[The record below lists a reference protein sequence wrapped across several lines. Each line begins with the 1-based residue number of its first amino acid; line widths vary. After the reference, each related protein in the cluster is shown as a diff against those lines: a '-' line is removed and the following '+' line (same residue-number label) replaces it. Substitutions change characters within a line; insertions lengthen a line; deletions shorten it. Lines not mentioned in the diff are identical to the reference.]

1 MKQTVWRAGQLVF
14 LICSCLGLVVGA
26 SEPPS
31 NSITVVY
38 NHIRGDSDAELQT
51 GGGLSAF
58 VRFKGQVVLFDTGGE
73 TSPLLQNIEEL
84 GHSMG
89 RLDAVV
95 ISHNH
100 WDHVYGLPGVL
111 SVTRDDLRVYVP
123 ESAQEAILQQNPR
136 ADVVAVSE
144 PTQFMPGMWLVGP
157 LQVAH
162 RSATV
167 SEQALVLDHEDGLIV
182 LVGCSHPG
190 IVTIVERVKKTLG
203 GKKIKLVAGGFHLR
217 STPSEEIE
225 KISSRLQQLGVGNL
239 APSHCTGDGAMSV
252 FRREWPD
259 RLVSFD
265 LGDTVNF

>member
-1 MKQTVWRAGQLVF
+1 MKPIVWCAAGLVVC
-14 LICSCLGLVVGA
+14 ICSCLGLLAGA
-26 SEPPS
+26 SETPPD
-31 NSITVVY
+31 SITVVY

-111 SVTRDDLRVYVP
+111 SVTRDDPRVYVP

-190 IVTIVERVKKTLG
+190 IVAIVEDVKKTLG
-203 GKKIKLVAGGFHLR
+203 DRKIQLVAGGFHLR
-217 STPSEEIE
+217 STPRGEI
-225 KISSRLQQLGVGNL
+225 KRISAKLRQLGVEKL
-239 APSHCTGDGAMSV
+239 APSHCTGDGALAV
-252 FRREWPD
+252 FRREWSD

-265 LGDTVNF
+265 LGDTVIF